1 MKDLISMQTSE
12 KDFRNEWLSKLGR
25 RLSIPELAFD
35 DAGLCQM
42 SLDDELAVTIYKSSE
57 TADLVVFGQLPV
69 EQLSPELMQQMLM
82 ENRNHSKH
90 NAPVLSLSE
99 NLDAIEVHFKLPQLE
114 LEAAEDVMG
123 LLIGH
128 LEYWRSSL
136 AKVAC

>member
-1 MKDLISMQTSE
+1 MSTIHTDY
-12 KDFRNEWLSKLGR
+12 RNEWLSKLGR

-42 SLDDELAVTIYKSSE
+42 SLDDELAVTIYKPAE
-57 TADLVVFGQLPV
+57 TEDLVVFGQLPV
-69 EQLSPELMQQMLM
+69 ENLSPELMQQMLK
-82 ENRNHSKH
+82 ENRNHSKR

-99 NLDAIEVHFKLPQLE
+99 NLDAIEVHFKLLQLE
-114 LEAAEDVMG
+114 LEAAEDVLG

-136 AKVAC
+136 TNAAC

>member
-1 MKDLISMQTSE
+1 MRT
-12 KDFRNEWLSKLGR
+12 DFRNEWLSKLGR

-42 SLDDELAVTIYKSSE
+42 SLDDELAVTIYKPAE
-57 TADLVVFGQLPV
+57 TDELVVFGQVPV
-69 EQLSPELMQQMLM
+69 QNLSTEVMQQMLK

-90 NAPVLSLSE
+90 SAPVLSLSE
-99 NLDAIEVHFKLPQLE
+99 NMDAIEVYFKLPQFE

-128 LEYWRSSL
+128 MEYWRTSL
-136 AKVAC
+136 KQA

>member
-1 MKDLISMQTSE
+1 MSNLHT
-12 KDFRNEWLSKLGR
+12 DFRNEWLSKLGR

-42 SLDDELAVTIYKSSE
+42 SLDDELAVTIYKPAE

-69 EQLSPELMQQMLM
+69 ENLSAEIMQQMLK
-82 ENRNHSKH
+82 ENRNHSKQS
-90 NAPVLSLSE
+90 APVLSLSE
-99 NLDAIEVHFKLPQLE
+99 NSDSLEVHFKLPQLE

-128 LEYWRSSL
+128 LEYWRSSVTR
-136 AKVAC
+136 VAY